1 MKNTLL
7 DQSYNNNYDKSL
19 QYNSNKYQ
27 SILPD
32 ESSIQYYHS
41 PTSDL
46 IPDNH
51 DNITNAEKSDKN
63 QKENL
68 NVYVRLRPNTN
79 LDKNTSYGY
88 AESTL
93 TMTSSRA
100 ISILNSGRE
109 TVKSFQ
115 FEHIFDEEVQQEEV
129 FHMTTA
135 PLIKHALMGY
145 NGTIFVYGQTGTG
158 KTHTMGL
165 LSKLALDSTGVIPYS
180 LKYLFHYFNEASE
193 SAGENYHW

>member
-7 DQSYNNNYDKSL
+7 DQSYNNNYDKLL
-19 QYNSNKYQ
+19 QHDNNKYQ

-41 PTSDL
+41 PSSDVT
-46 IPDNH
+46 H
-51 DNITNAEKSDKN
+51 DNRDNYINAEKSDKN
-63 QKENL
+63 QKEIL

-79 LDKNTSYGY
+79 QDKNTSYGY

-93 TMTSSRA
+93 AMTNSRA

-115 FEHIFDEEVQQEEV
+115 FEHIFNEETQQEEV

-145 NGTIFVYGQTGTG
+145 NGTIFLYGQTGTG
-158 KTHTMGL
+158 KTYTMGL
-165 LSKLALDSTGVIPYS
+165 LSKLAPDSTGIIPYS

-193 SAGENYHW
+193 TAGETYHW